1 MLGGGDDYE
10 LVIALPPR
18 RRDALVAA
26 ARAARIKVTCIGT
39 FRKGKGVHLTA
50 CGRETR
56 VARKGYV
63 HF

>member
-10 LVIALPPR
+10 LVIAISPR
-18 RRDALVAA
+18 KRAALQAA
-26 ARAARIKVTCIGT
+26 ARASRTKVRCIGS
-39 FRKGKGVHLTA
+39 FRPGKGVHLTVA
-50 CGRETR
+50 GRETR